1 MLTISKKGRMKK
13 NRIISTLNKDDDDT
27 VGVRASPVLQVP
39 VCVALV
45 ATAEASSRGNLE
57 KKQLELG

>member
-1 MLTISKKGRMKK
+1 MLTISKKRQNEK
-13 NRIISTLNKDDDDT
+13 RVISTLNKDDDDT